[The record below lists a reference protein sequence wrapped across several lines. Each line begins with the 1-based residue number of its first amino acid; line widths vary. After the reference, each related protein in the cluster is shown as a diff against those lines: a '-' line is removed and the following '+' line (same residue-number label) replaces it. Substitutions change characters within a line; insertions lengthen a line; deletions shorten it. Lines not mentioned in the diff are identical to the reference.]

1 VETSN
6 DTEMAALLAARQSL
20 HAKLW
25 DINHT
30 KRPRSQKKLLN
41 ATGPLLAELQGNTVA
56 LRTAIVERVWREHP
70 EWRRARV
77 GDQRQVLE
85 LAESHLVEIVSAID
99 GPPIEGRDSVIPAP
113 SPATDNVLGH
123 RWRGQVVEPR

>member
-1 VETSN
+1 VETST
-6 DTEMAALLAARQSL
+6 DTEMTALLAARRSL
-20 HAKLW
+20 HARLW

-41 ATGPLLAELQGNTVA
+41 ATSPLLAELRENTIA

-77 GDQRQVLE
+77 GDQRQVIE
-85 LAESHLVEIVSAID
+85 LVESLFTEIVSTID
-99 GPPIEGRDSVIPAP
+99 GPPI
-113 SPATDNVLGH
+113 
-123 RWRGQVVEPR
+123 